1 MGRIVYIDSLKGLAI
16 LSVIVSHVSVF
27 LLVGKINLLS
37 TFVGVYMM
45 PLFFVLSGLVITEI
59 PNRKKLIS
67 KLARFLS
74 PFFCFGVF
82 YTYLHGD
89 NIILRPLQKSFYT

>member
-67 KLARFLS
+67 KSLSFACTLNEPSNIHKLSMCIDNFLR
-74 PFFCFGVF
+74 
-82 YTYLHGD
+82 L
-89 NIILRPLQKSFYT
+89 

>member
-27 LLVGKINLLS
+27 LLVSKINLLS

-45 PLFFVLSGLVITEI
+45 PLFFVLSGLVITEY
-59 PNRKKLIS
+59 LIERNLFPS
-67 KLARFLS
+67 WLAFYHLS
-74 PFFCFGVF
+74 FVLACS
-82 YTYLHGD
+82 
-89 NIILRPLQKSFYT
+89 ILICMVTILYSFS